1 MASVDGLRNHG
12 ESPSAATVHR
22 PSPNTQQLGYVADLS
37 LLDVPD
43 NGITGLAWRLM
54 MASAAIP
61 AVIACFLVYL
71 GPESPRWFL
80 TRDQHSQA
88 YAAMVR
94 LRNTRVQA
102 ARDLFYAH
110 VLMKEEQ
117 KVVRS
122 GSKAWELVSVRR
134 NRNALVASEI
144 LMIMQQFCGV
154 NVGRLLPSPYGPLP
168 CPPELT
174 ALGKQAD

>member
-1 MASVDGLRNHG
+1 
-12 ESPSAATVHR
+12 
-22 PSPNTQQLGYVADLS
+22 
-37 LLDVPD
+37 
-43 NGITGLAWRLM
+43 M

-102 ARDLFYAH
+102 ARDLFHAH
-110 VLMKEEQ
+110 VLMREEK
-117 KVVRS
+117 KVERK
-122 GSKAWELVSVRR
+122 GSRVWELITVRR
-134 NRNALVASEI
+134 NRNAMLASEI
-144 LMIMQQFCGV
+144 LMFMQQ
-154 NVGRLLPSPYGPLP
+154 VGLPLP
-168 CPPELT
+168 PERRL
-174 ALGKQAD
+174 DRC